1 MLPVQQGCWLSNMF
15 YFIIV
20 SWWCITYTHITP
32 INPLNDSWTFLFII
46 WGLSG
51 GPGKRISSKAVIRNG
66 LLTIPSVDRSDE
78 GEYICKA
85 LNTHGEHTARG
96 VLHVQSTC
104 PAQKYFKIYSVPSSR
119 TWRVSSSLL
128 FNWCFRYRSTSRSA
142 HCTSKPSAGGTS
154 WGWDF
159 TVVLQGRWQSN
170 PCPYMEEERWFTA
183 ATGEKPISPVVIYP
197 VTQWGFLGLWHW
209 SYFALVFFLLWVFL
223 SVSSRVL
230 VFVQAIPSHGFHQ
243 FKSNS
248 LDVLQR
254 RIEELQVCPSVW
266 CLSHASH
273 PTCLA
278 SLTLTRIY
286 VN

>member
-1 MLPVQQGCWLSNMF
+1 M
-15 YFIIV
+15 I
-20 SWWCITYTHITP
+20 WC
-32 INPLNDSWTFLFII
+32 
-46 WGLSG
+46 LSG

-85 LNTHGEHTARG
+85 LNTHGEHTSRG

-104 PAQKYFKIYSVPSSR
+104 LTPERFKNYSVISS
-119 TWRVSSSLL
+119 WSWQVSSSLL
-128 FNWCFRYRSTSRSA
+128 YDRCFRYKSTSRSTPR
-142 HCTSKPSAGGTS
+142 TSEPSTGGNS
-154 WGWDF
+154 RGWDF
-159 TVVLQGRWQSN
+159 TGVLQGRWQSYS
-170 PCPYMEEERWFTA
+170 CPHMEEKRWFTT
-183 ATGEKPISPVVIYP
+183 ATGEKPETIL
-197 VTQWGFLGLWHW
+197 FLNQGCAIGYILPCFCH
-209 SYFALVFFLLWVFL
+209 LWVFL

-278 SLTLTRIY
+278 PSHPHQNLCELKAWFI
-286 VN
+286 